1 MAWRHVPT
9 SVNPADIG
17 SRGETKLQ
25 EKELWIKG
33 PTWLS
38 TPEQW
43 PPMIACEQ
51 SSESESEKRLM
62 KQIMQTAIVRESD
75 EIDRLIDKK
84 SFWQSLRILA
94 WMKRFIENCKRV
106 KAKRL
111 TSPLTTDEIEQQKRF
126 LTKRVQSDAEANLQF
141 ENERAKLNLQKDSD
155 GIYRSMPDPPPGNLP
170 RERTEDTMP
179 FDVVGVDFAGPIQYK
194 KGTGINKA
202 YIILYTCSL
211 TRGLHLEVLPDMT
224 TEEFLASFKRF
235 IAARGRPSKII
246 SDNGKTFVA
255 SAKWVKRIRK
265 SEKLQGYMAEQEMK
279 WQFNLSR
286 ASWWGGWFARMVSIV
301 KAALHKIVGAANK
314 ELQDA
319 ILEIQLVLNNRPLT
333 YCEDDIELPTLTP
346 NMLIFGKSNYLP
358 LENPSDI
365 DDKDLR
371 KRARYLRKCKDALWK
386 RWQGEYLRALRE
398 RHNVMHK
405 VTQRELEIG
414 DVVTIKGDEKNRGQ
428 WKIGIVEELIQGRDG
443 IVRAVK
449 LRAGKSHLERPIQ
462 FLYPLEL
469 HCDRAVQS
477 DIKMNPEAGSSDP
490 NGKRL

>member
-1 MAWRHVPT
+1 
-9 SVNPADIG
+9 
-17 SRGETKLQ
+17 
-25 EKELWIKG
+25 
-33 PTWLS
+33 
-38 TPEQW
+38 
-43 PPMIACEQ
+43 MIACEQ

-62 KQIMQTAIVRESD
+62 KQIMQTAIV
-75 EIDRLIDKK
+75 
-84 SFWQSLRILA
+84 
-94 WMKRFIENCKRV
+94 
-106 KAKRL
+106 
-111 TSPLTTDEIEQQKRF
+111 
-126 LTKRVQSDAEANLQF
+126 
-141 ENERAKLNLQKDSD
+141 
-155 GIYRSMPDPPPGNLP
+155 
-170 RERTEDTMP
+170 
-179 FDVVGVDFAGPIQYK
+179 
-194 KGTGINKA
+194 
-202 YIILYTCSL
+202 
-211 TRGLHLEVLPDMT
+211 
-224 TEEFLASFKRF
+224 
-235 IAARGRPSKII
+235 
-246 SDNGKTFVA
+246 
-255 SAKWVKRIRK
+255 RK

-286 ASWWGGWFARMVSIV
+286 ASWWGGWFERMVSIV
-301 KAALHKIVGAANK
+301 KAALYKIVGAAKINYK

-333 YCEDDIELPTLTP
+333 CCEDDIVLPMLTP

-358 LENPSDI
+358 LENPSNI

-428 WKIGIVEELIQGRDG
+428 WKIGIVEELIPGRDG

-477 DIKMNPEAGSSDP
+477 DIKIRPKRKAALEAAANFQGTFEYEED
-490 NGKRL
+490 NVL